1 MRRRRLCYVR
11 GVEKLS
17 IIVFSGDFDKLAA
30 AFTLATGAAAMGR
43 EVNMFFTFWG
53 LSAIKKKRRC
63 AFLGGS
69 WLSRAVGFMMG
80 GLRAAPTSRFNLFG
94 AGPAVFRRLMR
105 RANVATPEDLLEAAK
120 ALGVAL
126 YACEMA
132 ACALGLKREDFID
145 EVRGVVGVATFL
157 NVADG
162 GQTLFI

>member
-1 MRRRRLCYVR
+1 M
-11 GVEKLS
+11 EKLS

-53 LSAIKKKRRC
+53 LSAVKKMLGRS
-63 AFLGGS
+63 FLGGS

-80 GLRAAPTSRFNLFG
+80 GLRVAPTSRFNFMG
-94 AGPAVFRRLMR
+94 GGPAVFRRLMR
-105 RANVATPEDLLEAAK
+105 HANVATPEGLLEAAK

-126 YACEMA
+126 YVCEMA

-157 NVADG
+157 NVAEG